1 MATIPEG
8 ILIRIAE
15 HRPDLVWMSKK
26 VRRTS
31 RQATVCEYERLL
43 AIFYLHGDTQ
53 LTEEEAKGLCGCVAG
68 QGYKER
74 LAA

>member
-1 MATIPEG
+1 MASIPEG

-26 VRRTS
+26 ICRSS

-43 AIFYLHGDTQ
+43 ATFYLHGVTELTQ
-53 LTEEEAKGLCGCVAG
+53 EETKGLFGCVAG
-68 QGYKER
+68 QGYKQR

>member
-8 ILIRIAE
+8 ILIRIAK

-43 AIFYLHGDTQ
+43 ATFYLHGGTQ
-53 LTEEEAKGLCGCVAG
+53 LTQEETKGLCGCVAG
-68 QGYKER
+68 QGYKAQR
-74 LAA
+74 AA